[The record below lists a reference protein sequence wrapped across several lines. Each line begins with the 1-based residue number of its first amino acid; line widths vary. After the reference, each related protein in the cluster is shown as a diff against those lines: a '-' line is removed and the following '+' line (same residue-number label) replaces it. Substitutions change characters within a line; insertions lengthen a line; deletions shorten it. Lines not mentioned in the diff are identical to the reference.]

1 MPEEPNSENAQAR
14 EQTPLSPEEQALYQ
28 KFQRLRALTF
38 FAALLM
44 MLFGFSHT
52 YESLAT
58 LFGDSETLT
67 QIFGYNKE
75 RVQSAAFVTL
85 GFGIFEILCAFGTIR
100 LNYLGWRAG
109 FFVTVGMMLN
119 SFVTSMVMYETVIS
133 LRSVV
138 AVVLTPLILMLLYKA
153 RALFPPPET
162 T

>member
-1 MPEEPNSENAQAR
+1 MPESNNENAQVQ

-38 FAALLM
+38 LAALLM
-44 MLFGFSHT
+44 MLFGFSQT

-119 SFVTSMVMYETVIS
+119 SLVTSMVMYETVIS
-133 LRSVV
+133 LRSLV
-138 AVVLTPLILMLLYKA
+138 AVMLTPLILLLLYKT